1 MDAGI
6 DASERIREL
15 LAAALDGTLSD
26 AQAEELAG
34 VDRDLLKLAWLAVAK
49 RIAEQDQR
57 IAELRAKLDG
67 PPKLDPATPSG
78 RRPVYAKPPAPKRKG
93 RPGARKGH
101 A

>member
-34 VDRDLLKLAWLAVAK
+34 VDRDLLKLAWLAASK
-49 RIAEQDQR
+49 RIAELQ
-57 IAELRAKLDG
+57 AKLGG

-78 RRPVYAKPPAPKRKG
+78 QRPVYTKPPVPKRKG

-101 A
+101 AGARR